1 MKFRDFIV
9 EEKEKTTV
17 FAFGRMNPGP
27 TTGHEKLINTVKSL
41 SKEHKA
47 DHLIVMSHSQD
58 PKKNPLS
65 PEQKLKHAKRF
76 FPKINFKTSSKQSP
90 SFLTHAAELHNSG
103 TKHLVMV
110 GGSDRAEEY
119 HKTLHKYNGEGEG
132 KLFNFKSIKVVSS
145 GERDPDAEGAEGM
158 SASKMRAHASSNNF
172 KEFRKGVPSHV
183 SDVHARELFHD
194 TQTGMKSAPKSVRE
208 QYLNGEIFTLG
219 NIVYFDE
226 SEGTI
231 INCGK
236 NYVVVESETGVD
248 KKWISDITE
257 TKPLPIV
264 DLEEGTEIKRF
275 THFKNSVEREIPRLL
290 MTRKQIEE
298 YNEKLQ
304 NRNNVSE
311 DLRNWFDSKHPKG
324 GWKRINTKG
333 EVVGPCAREEGEPK
347 PKCMSNEKI
356 ASLSKSERAA
366 AVRAKRKHDP
376 NPERKGDPINVSN
389 YGKGKI
395 GEEVEQIEEKNVPTN
410 PELWSRAKTLAKSKF
425 DIYPSAYANGWAS
438 KWYKSKGGGWK
449 TVSESLLEDYKQWS
463 NDEPVK
469 YAKHLEKFFGKP
481 DEFTNYRVVWY
492 NKDGFKRIEIHDEY
506 ILHASPAPHYD
517 FCYCYIDLK
526 IPHELAKPL
535 AESSESIM
543 IDFLKNEVGARCAS
557 LSANAVTLNYCLDVV
572 ANRVKPSKKEY
583 ERRIKEMQNMFSTGK
598 KYQLDWWPDVSKDTD
613 PKNKYYM
620 TEKYDDNSEEDIDEN
635 DLNWEDIEDTYESE
649 DFISEEILDEKISAS
664 ARLRKRMQFA
674 RTSTRRQTAAA
685 IKLRR
690 PSTQAQL
697 QKRATV
703 AARRMLLKKLLH
715 GRDKAS
721 MSAQEKDMIEQRL
734 KQMSK
739 IQSTLATRLVPRI
752 KELERKRLKTK

>member
-90 SFLTHAAELHNSG
+90 SYLTHAAELHKSG

-158 SASKMRAHASSNNF
+158 SASKMRAHAASNNF

-183 SDVHARELFHD
+183 SDAHAKELFHD

-236 NYVVVESETGVD
+236 SYVVVESETGVD

-264 DLEEGTEIKRF
+264 DLEEDTEIKRF

-290 MTRKQIEE
+290 MTQKQIEE

-449 TVSESLLEDYKQWS
+449 TVSEEV
-463 NDEPVK
+463 E
-469 YAKHLEKFFGKP
+469 
-481 DEFTNYRVVWY
+481 
-492 NKDGFKRIEIHDEY
+492 EI
-506 ILHASPAPHYD
+506 
-517 FCYCYIDLK
+517 
-526 IPHELAKPL
+526 
-535 AESSESIM
+535 
-543 IDFLKNEVGARCAS
+543 
-557 LSANAVTLNYCLDVV
+557 DV
-572 ANRVKPSKKEY
+572 
-583 ERRIKEMQNMFSTGK
+583 
-598 KYQLDWWPDVSKDTD
+598 
-613 PKNKYYM
+613 
-620 TEKYDDNSEEDIDEN
+620 DEN
-635 DLNWEDIEDTYESE
+635 DLDWEDIEDTYDSE
-649 DFISEEILDEKISAS
+649 DFISEEVLDEKISAS
-664 ARLRKRMQFA
+664 SRLRKRMNFA
-674 RTSTRRQTAAA
+674 RSSTRRQTAAA

-734 KQMSK
+734 KQMTK